1 MKLQLSHSKTEKNY
15 ESNKYIL
22 NLNTNKYNQRK
33 IKYSLKRKN
42 LEIKSL
48 SNFDEEYIQRLK
60 YRLSEITS
68 TKKNKNSVIN
78 SKFPSISKN
87 SKTFNFSRQ
96 RARRKSTILI
106 KNLKEEKKTGT
117 KYENKLENIYKENFL
132 EKKRAEI
139 ELKISKIKSL
149 MKPLSMELA
158 NTLKKI
164 ENYKLDLE
172 IINNF
177 NFSENN
183 FRKIY
188 LSQLK
193 SNSNSIKSDFTNRS
207 SSLNSSNTDKIKSKE
222 LDLYI
227 KREKAKLNNKK
238 LIAMEKLS
246 KFNIKRNSILSKYN
260 SCETELHDLK
270 KELNKIKDKLIL
282 HYHKL
287 LFEAKDTRSEGL
299 SWIIRALWKLKT
311 NVLLSYLPKFL
322 DKKSIEFLFKYS
334 DKLVEIEQIQKK
346 IQEKKD
352 YLKNFGKQIERLS
365 IKLLKD
371 DMKENNNYNNNDNEK
386 KEENSDI
393 IYPKRKKRLKTHR
406 PPSQLILKN
415 MRRKKILMT
424 ESPIKALERLLSQS
438 PKKSDKNEK
447 EKTSSDFDDETFKT
461 SLYDTKKSLININSN
476 FDKMKPKNNKII
488 QNLEMMLENPN
499 YLDQLTNHLSPT
511 NNLKIVDYEN
521 MNNYKIEDIY
531 DSNLVKIFNE
541 HKNLLIKLKEKKV
554 EAEKFVKNEL
564 DRIGKCFYIED
575 YSGKYNTDLKTVVC
589 ALIGEDNSKLEVFRL
604 QKEQKEYFRT
614 IKNLSIYI
622 LINIRIFL
630 I

>member
-22 NLNTNKYNQRK
+22 NLNTNIYNQRK
-33 IKYSLKRKN
+33 TKYSLKRKN

-149 MKPLSMELA
+149 MKPLSIELA

-246 KFNIKRNSILSKYN
+246 KFNIKRDSILSKYN

-614 IKNLSIYI
+614 IKNLRTFN
-622 LINIRIFL
+622 LLNRKFC
-630 I
+630 

>member
-22 NLNTNKYNQRK
+22 NLNTNIYNQRK
-33 IKYSLKRKN
+33 TKYSLKRKN
-42 LEIKSL
+42 VEIKSL

-87 SKTFNFSRQ
+87 SQTFNFSRQ

-246 KFNIKRNSILSKYN
+246 KFSIKRDSILSKYN

-270 KELNKIKDKLIL
+270 KELTKIKDKLIL

-564 DRIGKCFYIED
+564 DRIGKCFYIDD

-614 IKNLSIYI
+614 IKNLRTFNLLNRKIC
-622 LINIRIFL
+622 
-630 I
+630 

>member
-22 NLNTNKYNQRK
+22 NLNTNIYNQRK
-33 IKYSLKRKN
+33 TKYSLKRKN

-149 MKPLSMELA
+149 MKPLSIELA

-238 LIAMEKLS
+238 LVAMEKLS
-246 KFNIKRNSILSKYN
+246 KFNIKRDSILSKYN

-614 IKNLSIYI
+614 IKNLRTFNLLNRKIC
-622 LINIRIFL
+622 
-630 I
+630 

>member
-22 NLNTNKYNQRK
+22 NLNTNIYNQRK
-33 IKYSLKRKN
+33 TKYSLKRKN

-246 KFNIKRNSILSKYN
+246 KFNIKRDSILSKYN

-614 IKNLSIYI
+614 IKNLRTFNLLNRKIC
-622 LINIRIFL
+622 
-630 I
+630 

>member
-22 NLNTNKYNQRK
+22 NLNTNIYNQRK
-33 IKYSLKRKN
+33 TKYSLKRKN

-207 SSLNSSNTDKIKSKE
+207 SSLNSSNTDKIKSRE

-246 KFNIKRNSILSKYN
+246 KFNIKRDSILSKYN

-270 KELNKIKDKLIL
+270 KELTKIKDKLIL

-614 IKNLSIYI
+614 IKNLRTFNLLNRKIC
-622 LINIRIFL
+622 
-630 I
+630 

>member
-22 NLNTNKYNQRK
+22 NLNTNIYNQRK
-33 IKYSLKRKN
+33 TKYSLKRKN

-87 SKTFNFSRQ
+87 SQTFNFSRQ
-96 RARRKSTILI
+96 SVRRKSTILI

-149 MKPLSMELA
+149 MKPLSIELA

-246 KFNIKRNSILSKYN
+246 KFNIKRDSILSKYN

-461 SLYDTKKSLININSN
+461 SLYDAKKSLININSN

-614 IKNLSIYI
+614 IKNLRTFN
-622 LINIRIFL
+622 LLNRKFC
-630 I
+630 

>member
-15 ESNKYIL
+15 ESNKFIL
-22 NLNTNKYNQRK
+22 NLNTNIYNQRK
-33 IKYSLKRKN
+33 TKYSLKRKN

-246 KFNIKRNSILSKYN
+246 KFNIKRDSILSKYN

-564 DRIGKCFYIED
+564 DRIGKCFYIDD

-614 IKNLSIYI
+614 IKNLRTFNLLNRKIC
-622 LINIRIFL
+622 
-630 I
+630 

>member
-22 NLNTNKYNQRK
+22 NLNTNIYNQRK
-33 IKYSLKRKN
+33 TKYSLKRKN
-42 LEIKSL
+42 VEIKSL

-87 SKTFNFSRQ
+87 SQTFNFSRQ

-246 KFNIKRNSILSKYN
+246 KFNIKRDSILSKYN

-564 DRIGKCFYIED
+564 DRIGKCFYIDD

-614 IKNLSIYI
+614 IKNLRTFNLLNRKIC
-622 LINIRIFL
+622 
-630 I
+630 

>member
-1 MKLQLSHSKTEKNY
+1 MKLQLSHSNTEKNY

-22 NLNTNKYNQRK
+22 NLNSNKYNQRK
-33 IKYSLKRKN
+33 TKYSLKRKN

-87 SKTFNFSRQ
+87 SQTFNFSRQ
-96 RARRKSTILI
+96 RVRRKSTILI

-149 MKPLSMELA
+149 MKPLSIELA

-246 KFNIKRNSILSKYN
+246 KFSIKRDSILSKYN

-371 DMKENNNYNNNDNEK
+371 DMKENNNYNNKDNEK

-499 YLDQLTNHLSPT
+499 YLDQLTNHLSPK

-614 IKNLSIYI
+614 IKNLRTFNLLNRKIC
-622 LINIRIFL
+622 
-630 I
+630 

>member
-22 NLNTNKYNQRK
+22 NLNTNIYNQRK
-33 IKYSLKRKN
+33 TKYSLKRKN
-42 LEIKSL
+42 VEIKSL

-96 RARRKSTILI
+96 RVRRKSTILI

-564 DRIGKCFYIED
+564 DRIGKCFYIDD

-614 IKNLSIYI
+614 IKNLRTFNLLNRKIC
-622 LINIRIFL
+622 
-630 I
+630 

>member
-1 MKLQLSHSKTEKNY
+1 MKLQLSHSNTEKNY

-22 NLNTNKYNQRK
+22 NLNSNKYNQRK
-33 IKYSLKRKN
+33 TKYSLKRKN

-87 SKTFNFSRQ
+87 SQTFNFSRQ
-96 RARRKSTILI
+96 RVRRKSTILI

-149 MKPLSMELA
+149 MKPLSIELA

-207 SSLNSSNTDKIKSKE
+207 SSLNSSNTDKIKPKE

-238 LIAMEKLS
+238 LIAIEKLS
-246 KFNIKRNSILSKYN
+246 KFNIKRDSILSKYN

-614 IKNLSIYI
+614 IKNLRTFNLLNRKIC
-622 LINIRIFL
+622 
-630 I
+630 

>member
-22 NLNTNKYNQRK
+22 NLNTNIYNQRK
-33 IKYSLKRKN
+33 TKYSLKRKN

-87 SKTFNFSRQ
+87 SQTFNFSRQ

-246 KFNIKRNSILSKYN
+246 KFNIKRDSILSKYN

-614 IKNLSIYI
+614 IKNLRTFNLLNRKIC
-622 LINIRIFL
+622 
-630 I
+630 

>member
-22 NLNTNKYNQRK
+22 NLNTNIYNQRK
-33 IKYSLKRKN
+33 TKYSLKRKN

-87 SKTFNFSRQ
+87 SQTFNFSRQ

-193 SNSNSIKSDFTNRS
+193 SNSNSIKSDFTNHS

-246 KFNIKRNSILSKYN
+246 KFNIKRDSILSKYN

-499 YLDQLTNHLSPT
+499 YLDQLTNHLSPK

-614 IKNLSIYI
+614 IKNLRTFNLLNRKIC
-622 LINIRIFL
+622 
-630 I
+630 

>member
-1 MKLQLSHSKTEKNY
+1 
-15 ESNKYIL
+15 
-22 NLNTNKYNQRK
+22 
-33 IKYSLKRKN
+33 
-42 LEIKSL
+42 
-48 SNFDEEYIQRLK
+48 
-60 YRLSEITS
+60 
-68 TKKNKNSVIN
+68 
-78 SKFPSISKN
+78 
-87 SKTFNFSRQ
+87 
-96 RARRKSTILI
+96 
-106 KNLKEEKKTGT
+106 
-117 KYENKLENIYKENFL
+117 
-132 EKKRAEI
+132 
-139 ELKISKIKSL
+139 
-149 MKPLSMELA
+149 MELA

-164 ENYKLDLE
+164 ENYNLDLE

-614 IKNLSIYI
+614 IKNLRTFNLLNRKIC
-622 LINIRIFL
+622 
-630 I
+630 

>member
-22 NLNTNKYNQRK
+22 NLNTNIYNQRK
-33 IKYSLKRKN
+33 TKYSLKRKN

-87 SKTFNFSRQ
+87 SQTFNFSRQ
-96 RARRKSTILI
+96 RVRRKSTILI

-207 SSLNSSNTDKIKSKE
+207 SSLNSSNTDKIKSRE

-238 LIAMEKLS
+238 LVAMEKLS
-246 KFNIKRNSILSKYN
+246 KFNIKRDSILSKYN

-614 IKNLSIYI
+614 IKNLRTFNLLNRKIC
-622 LINIRIFL
+622 
-630 I
+630 

>member
-22 NLNTNKYNQRK
+22 NLNTNIYNQRK
-33 IKYSLKRKN
+33 TKYSLKRKN
-42 LEIKSL
+42 VEIKSL

-87 SKTFNFSRQ
+87 SQTFNFSRQ

-246 KFNIKRNSILSKYN
+246 KFSIKRDSILSKYN

-447 EKTSSDFDDETFKT
+447 EKTSSNFDDETFKT

-564 DRIGKCFYIED
+564 DRIGKCFYIDD

-604 QKEQKEYFRT
+604 KKEKKEYFRT
-614 IKNLSIYI
+614 IKNLRTFNLLNRKIC
-622 LINIRIFL
+622 
-630 I
+630 

>member
-22 NLNTNKYNQRK
+22 NLNTNIYNQRK
-33 IKYSLKRKN
+33 TKYSLKRKN

-193 SNSNSIKSDFTNRS
+193 SNSNSIKSDFTNHS
-207 SSLNSSNTDKIKSKE
+207 SSLNSSNTDKIKPKE

-246 KFNIKRNSILSKYN
+246 KFNIKRDSILSKYN

-270 KELNKIKDKLIL
+270 KELTKIKDKLIL

-614 IKNLSIYI
+614 IKNLRTFNLLNRKIC
-622 LINIRIFL
+622 
-630 I
+630 

>member
-22 NLNTNKYNQRK
+22 NLNTNIYNQRK
-33 IKYSLKRKN
+33 TKYSLKRKN

-87 SKTFNFSRQ
+87 SQTFNFSRQ
-96 RARRKSTILI
+96 RVRRKSTILI

-149 MKPLSMELA
+149 MKPLSIELA

-207 SSLNSSNTDKIKSKE
+207 SSLNSSNTDKIKSRE

-238 LIAMEKLS
+238 LVAMEKLS
-246 KFNIKRNSILSKYN
+246 KFNIKRDSILSKYN

-270 KELNKIKDKLIL
+270 KELTKIKDKLIL

-614 IKNLSIYI
+614 IKNLRTFNLLNRKIC
-622 LINIRIFL
+622 
-630 I
+630 

>member
-22 NLNTNKYNQRK
+22 NLNTNIYNQRK
-33 IKYSLKRKN
+33 TKYSLKRKN

-87 SKTFNFSRQ
+87 SQTFNFSRQ

-207 SSLNSSNTDKIKSKE
+207 SSLNSSNTGKIKSRE

-238 LIAMEKLS
+238 LVAMEKLS
-246 KFNIKRNSILSKYN
+246 KFNIKRDSILSKYN

-614 IKNLSIYI
+614 IKNLRTFNLLNRKIC
-622 LINIRIFL
+622 
-630 I
+630 

>member
-22 NLNTNKYNQRK
+22 NLNTNIYNQRK
-33 IKYSLKRKN
+33 TKYSLKRKN

-68 TKKNKNSVIN
+68 TRKNKNSVIN

-87 SKTFNFSRQ
+87 SQTFNFSRQ
-96 RARRKSTILI
+96 RVRRKSTILI

-246 KFNIKRNSILSKYN
+246 KFSIKRDSILSKYN

-614 IKNLSIYI
+614 IKNLRTFNLLNRKIC
-622 LINIRIFL
+622 
-630 I
+630 

>member
-1 MKLQLSHSKTEKNY
+1 MKLQLSHSNTEKNY

-33 IKYSLKRKN
+33 TKYSLKRKN

-48 SNFDEEYIQRLK
+48 SNFDEEYIQRFK

-193 SNSNSIKSDFTNRS
+193 SNSNSIKSDFTNHS

-246 KFNIKRNSILSKYN
+246 KFNIKRDSILSKYN

-614 IKNLSIYI
+614 IKNLRTFNLLNRKIC
-622 LINIRIFL
+622 
-630 I
+630 

>member
-22 NLNTNKYNQRK
+22 NLNTNIYNQRK
-33 IKYSLKRKN
+33 TKYSLKRKN
-42 LEIKSL
+42 VEIKSL

-87 SKTFNFSRQ
+87 SQTFNFSRQ

-149 MKPLSMELA
+149 MKPLSIELA

-207 SSLNSSNTDKIKSKE
+207 SSLNSSNTGKIKSRE

-238 LIAMEKLS
+238 LVAMEKLS
-246 KFNIKRNSILSKYN
+246 KFNIKRDSILSKYN

-614 IKNLSIYI
+614 IKNLRTFNLLNRKIC
-622 LINIRIFL
+622 
-630 I
+630 

>member
-22 NLNTNKYNQRK
+22 NLNTNIYNQRK
-33 IKYSLKRKN
+33 TKYSLKRKN
-42 LEIKSL
+42 VEIKSL

-564 DRIGKCFYIED
+564 DRIGKCFYIDD

-614 IKNLSIYI
+614 IKNLRTFNLLNRKIC
-622 LINIRIFL
+622 
-630 I
+630 

>member
-22 NLNTNKYNQRK
+22 NLNTNIYNQRK
-33 IKYSLKRKN
+33 TKYSLKRKN

-87 SKTFNFSRQ
+87 SQTFNFSRQ
-96 RARRKSTILI
+96 RVRRKSTILI

-117 KYENKLENIYKENFL
+117 KYENKLENIYKENYL

-193 SNSNSIKSDFTNRS
+193 SNSNSIKGDFTNRS
-207 SSLNSSNTDKIKSKE
+207 SSLNSSNTDKIKSRE

-238 LIAMEKLS
+238 LVAMEKLS
-246 KFNIKRNSILSKYN
+246 KFNIKRDTILSKYN

-270 KELNKIKDKLIL
+270 KELTKIKDKLIL

-499 YLDQLTNHLSPT
+499 YLDQLTNHLSPK

-614 IKNLSIYI
+614 IKNLRTFN
-622 LINIRIFL
+622 LLNRKFC
-630 I
+630 

>member
-22 NLNTNKYNQRK
+22 NLNTNIYNQRK
-33 IKYSLKRKN
+33 TKYSLKRKN

-149 MKPLSMELA
+149 MKPLSIELA

-193 SNSNSIKSDFTNRS
+193 SNSNSIKSDFTNLS

-246 KFNIKRNSILSKYN
+246 KFNIKRDSILSKYN

-614 IKNLSIYI
+614 IKNLRTFNLLNRKIC
-622 LINIRIFL
+622 
-630 I
+630 

>member
-22 NLNTNKYNQRK
+22 NLNTNIYNQRK
-33 IKYSLKRKN
+33 TKYSLKRKN

-48 SNFDEEYIQRLK
+48 SNFDEEYIQRFK

-149 MKPLSMELA
+149 MKPLSIELA

-246 KFNIKRNSILSKYN
+246 KFSIKRDSILSKYN

-270 KELNKIKDKLIL
+270 KELTKIKDKLIL

-614 IKNLSIYI
+614 IKNLRTFNLLNRKIC
-622 LINIRIFL
+622 
-630 I
+630 

>member
-22 NLNTNKYNQRK
+22 NLNTNIYNQRK
-33 IKYSLKRKN
+33 TKYSLKRKN

-87 SKTFNFSRQ
+87 SQTFNFSRQ
-96 RARRKSTILI
+96 RVRRKSTILI

-149 MKPLSMELA
+149 MKPLSIELA

-246 KFNIKRNSILSKYN
+246 KFNIKRDSILSKYN

-352 YLKNFGKQIERLS
+352 YLKNFRKQIERLS

-614 IKNLSIYI
+614 IKNLRTFNLLNRKIC
-622 LINIRIFL
+622 
-630 I
+630 

>member
-1 MKLQLSHSKTEKNY
+1 MKLQLSHSNTEKNY

-22 NLNTNKYNQRK
+22 NLNTNKYNQRNT
-33 IKYSLKRKN
+33 KYSLKRKN

-87 SKTFNFSRQ
+87 SQTFNFSRQ

-149 MKPLSMELA
+149 MKPLSIELA

-246 KFNIKRNSILSKYN
+246 KFSIKRDSILSKYN

-447 EKTSSDFDDETFKT
+447 EKTSSNFDDETFKT

-614 IKNLSIYI
+614 IKNLRTFN
-622 LINIRIFL
+622 LLNRKFC
-630 I
+630 

>member
-22 NLNTNKYNQRK
+22 NLNTNIYNQRK
-33 IKYSLKRKN
+33 TKYSLKRKN

-149 MKPLSMELA
+149 MKPLSIELA

-238 LIAMEKLS
+238 LVAMEKLS
-246 KFNIKRNSILSKYN
+246 KFNIKRDSILSKYN

-614 IKNLSIYI
+614 IKNLRTFN
-622 LINIRIFL
+622 LLNRKFC
-630 I
+630 

>member
-22 NLNTNKYNQRK
+22 NLNTNIYNQRK
-33 IKYSLKRKN
+33 TKYSLKRKN
-42 LEIKSL
+42 VEIKSL

-371 DMKENNNYNNNDNEK
+371 DMNENNNYNNNDNEK
-386 KEENSDI
+386 KEKDSDI

-614 IKNLSIYI
+614 IKNLRTFNLLNRKIC
-622 LINIRIFL
+622 
-630 I
+630 

>member
-22 NLNTNKYNQRK
+22 NLNTNIYNQRK
-33 IKYSLKRKN
+33 TKYSLKRKN

-246 KFNIKRNSILSKYN
+246 KFNIKRDSILSKYN

-270 KELNKIKDKLIL
+270 KELTKIKDKLIL

-564 DRIGKCFYIED
+564 DRIGKCFYIDD

-614 IKNLSIYI
+614 IKNLRTFNLLNRKIC
-622 LINIRIFL
+622 
-630 I
+630 